1 MTEFPIW
8 QDGTEYRNVYYVDQQ
23 HPGAADDN
31 PGTEE
36 APFLTIQAA
45 AEIVGPAEK
54 VLDHLRA
61 KPAPS
66 PPPAALSHPPQA
78 SHHSRTDHTSRL
90 TRSMV
95 RKAEHPNLTDY
106 RFIITTA

>member
-1 MTEFPIW
+1 MTTQSTQGSPIMLPDGSEFPIW
-8 QDGTEYRNVYYVDQQ
+8 QDETEYRKVYYVDQQ
-23 HPGAADDN
+23 HPGTADDN

-61 KPAPS
+61 KPAPHIGQV
-66 PPPAALSHPPQA
+66 ARFGEIIGGGTALHI
-78 SHHSRTDHTSRL
+78 D
-90 TRSMV
+90 
-95 RKAEHPNLTDY
+95 N
-106 RFIITTA
+106 